1 MKAFDYIMEK
11 INEIG
16 VGEDTWNDKGLGR
29 LFAQICKP
37 LVCYVPESKG
47 WYYYQKG
54 VWKQDLEN
62 LHTKKIVK
70 IFTDVLQEYCRHNK
84 LSKEIQEKAYGL
96 TAKAKRDTIIKDA
109 ECEVE
114 ILMEQ
119 FDADVNI
126 LNCKNCTL
134 DLRTFERKE
143 HNPSDLLS
151 KICNVRYDEKAR
163 CERWEQFISEIMEE
177 DESKIDYLQR
187 ILGYT
192 LTGNVQE
199 EEFYIFYG
207 STTRNGKSTLFATI
221 NHLLGGNKGY
231 AANVDASTFSGK
243 TERKSAAPSGDIAR
257 LAGVRFAVTT
267 ELPKNMLLN
276 NEMLKSMTG
285 RDKITARHLQRKEF
299 EYIPQFKLFMNTNSL
314 PFISDS
320 SIFDSNRVKI
330 VAFNRHFKEEEQD
343 KTLKDTLKQPENLSG
358 ILNWLLDGLKKAQTN
373 GMNPPQA
380 VIQSTE
386 QYRQN
391 FDKLTNFMSDCLEP
405 SKNNITMNALY
416 RVYQKWANEN
426 KIACEGKQAFKQ
438 NLIAKNVFSETGTV
452 DGKTER
458 NVIKEFAIKKEYL
471 SERAYK
477 ATVLETVTPGMTD

>member
-1 MKAFDYIMEK
+1 MKTFDYIMGK

-16 VGEDTWNDKGLGR
+16 VSEDTWNDKGLGR

-62 LHTKKIVK
+62 LHTKKTVK

-84 LSKEIQEKAYGL
+84 LSNEIQEKAYGL

-114 ILMEQ
+114 IRMER
-119 FDADVNI
+119 FDTDVNI
-126 LNCKNCTL
+126 LNCENCTL
-134 DLRTFERKE
+134 DLRTFKRKE

-163 CERWEQFISEIMEE
+163 CERWEQFIDEIMEG

-231 AANVDASTFSGK
+231 AANVDATTFSGK

-276 NEMLKSMTG
+276 NELLKSMTG
-285 RDKITARHLQRKEF
+285 RDKITARHLQRREF
-299 EYIPQFKLFMNTNSL
+299 EYVPQFKLFMNTNSL

-320 SIFDSNRVKI
+320 SIFDSKRVKI
-330 VAFNRHFKEEEQD
+330 IRFNRHFMEDEQD

-358 ILNWLLDGLKKAQTN
+358 ILNWLLEGLKKVKKN
-373 GMNPPQA
+373 GLTPPEV
-380 VIQSTE
+380 VIQDTKE
-386 QYRQN
+386 YQLK
-391 FDKLTNFMSDCLEP
+391 FDKVTGFIADCLKP
-405 SKNNITMNALY
+405 SENNITMKALY
-416 RVYQKWANEN
+416 EVYQKWTREN
-426 KIACEGKQAFKQ
+426 NLACEGKMDFRKKLESKIIVH
-438 NLIAKNVFSETGTV
+438 NTGTV
-452 DGKTER
+452 KGKTEY
-458 NVIKEFAIKKEYL
+458 NVVKKYEVKEEYL
-471 SERAYK
+471 
-477 ATVLETVTPGMTD
+477 